1 MQIDRII
8 QKYLFLFLIFTLGIF
23 LVYELFNYVQSALG
37 ALVFYILF
45 KNLMIRLV
53 ERYKIKKPLAAV
65 IILIITFVL
74 VVLPIYFLMQMVI
87 NKALYYADNVK
98 DFTTLL
104 NYVQEQIAR
113 LPFKIKIEELFT
125 NFSTWAGQFV
135 RGLLSNVLN
144 IFAVLGMM
152 YFFLYFLLTNYG
164 KTEQL
169 VSKHIP
175 LDNEKQL
182 VLWQELKNMT
192 ISNAVGIPLIALA
205 QGLCAWLLYAIAGVQ
220 DAGFWGVLT
229 GIASIIPIVGTGLIW
244 VPIVIVLFSMGN
256 VWQAMVVLI
265 GTILIMSN
273 IDNVIRFIVFKRFA
287 DVHPIVTI
295 LGVLFGLSVF
305 GLPGLVFGPLLIS
318 YFLILVGMFMT
329 EYGTRKID
337 NTDLNPVTV
346 QNIVVSE
353 TQVFQNFSDD
363 DSSELG
369 YSSSDQEDISEQESN
384 QILRER
390 PNNTHSPE

>member
-363 DSSELG
+363 ESSELG

>member
-1 MQIDRII
+1 M
-8 QKYLFLFLIFTLGIF
+8 
-23 LVYELFNYVQSALG
+23 
-37 ALVFYILF
+37 
-45 KNLMIRLV
+45 
-53 ERYKIKKPLAAV
+53 
-65 IILIITFVL
+65 
-74 VVLPIYFLMQMVI
+74 
-87 NKALYYADNVK
+87 
-98 DFTTLL
+98 
-104 NYVQEQIAR
+104 
-113 LPFKIKIEELFT
+113 
-125 NFSTWAGQFV
+125 
-135 RGLLSNVLN
+135 
-144 IFAVLGMM
+144 
-152 YFFLYFLLTNYG
+152 
-164 KTEQL
+164 
-169 VSKHIP
+169 
-175 LDNEKQL
+175 DNEKQL

-363 DSSELG
+363 ESSELG

>member
-1 MQIDRII
+1 
-8 QKYLFLFLIFTLGIF
+8 
-23 LVYELFNYVQSALG
+23 
-37 ALVFYILF
+37 
-45 KNLMIRLV
+45 
-53 ERYKIKKPLAAV
+53 
-65 IILIITFVL
+65 
-74 VVLPIYFLMQMVI
+74 
-87 NKALYYADNVK
+87 
-98 DFTTLL
+98 
-104 NYVQEQIAR
+104 
-113 LPFKIKIEELFT
+113 
-125 NFSTWAGQFV
+125 
-135 RGLLSNVLN
+135 
-144 IFAVLGMM
+144 
-152 YFFLYFLLTNYG
+152 
-164 KTEQL
+164 
-169 VSKHIP
+169 
-175 LDNEKQL
+175 
-182 VLWQELKNMT
+182 
-192 ISNAVGIPLIALA
+192 
-205 QGLCAWLLYAIAGVQ
+205 
-220 DAGFWGVLT
+220 
-229 GIASIIPIVGTGLIW
+229 
-244 VPIVIVLFSMGN
+244 MGN

-363 DSSELG
+363 ESSELG

>member
-220 DAGFWGVLT
+220 DAGFFDGYCINHSNCWYWTNLGAYSDCFVQHGQCL
-229 GIASIIPIVGTGLIW
+229 A
-244 VPIVIVLFSMGN
+244 GN
-256 VWQAMVVLI
+256 
-265 GTILIMSN
+265 GS
-273 IDNVIRFIVFKRFA
+273 
-287 DVHPIVTI
+287 
-295 LGVLFGLSVF
+295 
-305 GLPGLVFGPLLIS
+305 
-318 YFLILVGMFMT
+318 
-329 EYGTRKID
+329 
-337 NTDLNPVTV
+337 
-346 QNIVVSE
+346 
-353 TQVFQNFSDD
+353 
-363 DSSELG
+363 
-369 YSSSDQEDISEQESN
+369 
-384 QILRER
+384 
-390 PNNTHSPE
+390 PNRYDFDHE

>member
-1 MQIDRII
+1 MW
-8 QKYLFLFLIFTLGIF
+8 
-23 LVYELFNYVQSALG
+23 
-37 ALVFYILF
+37 VF
-45 KNLMIRLV
+45 R
-53 ERYKIKKPLAAV
+53 
-65 IILIITFVL
+65 
-74 VVLPIYFLMQMVI
+74 FLMQMVI

-363 DSSELG
+363 ESSELG

>member
-113 LPFKIKIEELFT
+113 LPFKIKIDELFS